1 MAVELTDED
10 LEFLLDLVNNEAE
23 ARDSSGHGNNVANP
37 TWGAADQPF
46 IRLTDPS
53 YADGLSAPR
62 QTQNTPREISD
73 ILVNQD
79 TDGNGVEE
87 SIPNEFGGNAFLTFF
102 GQYFDHGL
110 DFVGKS
116 GSTAIGSAGF
126 PINAQRANIAPGTGN
141 ADGVAGTADDVAA
154 QHINKTSPFVDQNQ
168 AYGSHDSV
176 TDLLRRWEL
185 GDDGQKQQTAYLLT
199 GDTDATGRDLLP
211 TLNHIR
217 ENYRVM
223 TDGGELTAADIS
235 NFDGTG
241 QALLLDF
248 IPAFTPTG
256 QLDLDAI
263 GHYFIAGDGRANENV
278 MLTSIHT
285 IWARNHNFWVDEL
298 KAKTGG
304 AWSEEQYF
312 EAARVINIAEYQ
324 RVVFTEFADAMAG
337 GLNGGGSHGFGG
349 YDPEINAAISAEF
362 AHVAYRF
369 GHSMLNETVSYVD
382 GATGELTQTSL
393 INAFLNPQNVA
404 QLGVANL
411 IQGSTVVEHQAIDVH
426 VVNALRNQLVGR
438 PLDLAALNIF
448 RGRDTGVGTFNEVR
462 ADLFART
469 GDDELRPYEGWDD
482 FQDRNDI
489 SDADMAKLKA
499 AYPEGFEAVDLW
511 VGGLMERPREG
522 QLGST
527 FAYIFLEQLD
537 RLQEGDRFYYL
548 HQLDD
553 ADFRDQINDQ
563 TFAEIV
569 ARNTGLT
576 GLPANIFQ
584 ATPLSSTPPTEEP
597 PAEEP
602 PVGAPGEGPDEI
614 AGTPGDDEIDG
625 LGGND
630 TIAGGEGN
638 DDLSGGT
645 GHDELS
651 GDAGNDRLDGGAGND
666 ILAGGA
672 GSDELHGGAGND
684 DLSGGAG
691 NDELHGGAGNDA
703 LSGGDGHDA
712 LHGDAGSDVLEG
724 GAGNDALQGG
734 ADDDDLSG
742 GAGDDELFGEAGDD
756 MLAGGGGDDA
766 LDGGEGTDIAAF
778 SGSRAEYD
786 IATDANGVTTITHR
800 NGGADGTDTLTG
812 IERLQFADDSIDT
825 PPASPGEEEEP
836 DSNVAPTATV
846 IANQTAQPGA
856 QFLLNAASHFADADA
871 GDTLT
876 YSMTGPSWLSID
888 AQTGVITGTPPSHI
902 AMQNLTADANGN
914 YAVSGGLVQISTA
927 FFAPEAGYH
936 NSFGYY
942 VADASG
948 KPLGGAIIETV
959 ARETAGDH
967 SVTVDLGAYPG
978 AASLG
983 FFLIPNGAGKN
994 PGLADGQA
1002 VTFQQSGGEWHAW
1015 KGGAKLA
1022 GEGASVYFTNA
1033 ALNSDGF
1040 DHMKDAGFSGNQN
1053 WEDLRGGGDKD
1064 YDDANINVA
1073 VKALQLVPDVAG
1085 GVVTVKATDAGG
1097 LSAQTSFAIAVPP
1110 VAAAQQHLAG
1120 TVEIQD
1126 STPADGALTAAEGQP
1141 LTANL
1146 HLLMNPEGI
1155 SEIRYQWQSS
1165 SDGVNW
1171 NAIPGATNNR
1181 FTPRQSEAGLA
1192 LRVALTYIFVDAAF
1206 SSQTVHS
1213 APTAPVTPAQ
1223 GESSGHGQGNE
1234 QPGSGTGNQQGDGGQ
1249 DCGDDGHGAP
1259 SGGNHAHQHG
1269 DGQSEEQAATQ
1280 IIEGSSSANFLFGG
1294 RGVDQIFAKA
1304 GSDHVFAGR
1313 GDDVIHGGDGDDML
1327 FGGKGDDFIYGGTGD
1342 DHLFGGDGDDALY
1355 GEEGDDALF
1364 GQDGEDTLDGAGG
1377 DDTLYGGDD
1386 ADTLSGGAGED
1397 ELHGGADDDVLA
1409 GGADAD
1415 MLFGDAGDDML
1426 DGGAGDDTLY
1436 GGKGDDLIAG
1446 GLGDD
1451 VLHGGKGRDT
1461 FLYRSGDGNDEIA
1474 DFEEDCDELQ
1484 IEADATTY
1492 TVSQTDYGRDYVFVN
1507 GQVLAVR
1514 GNSGHGSQNSGSGNS
1529 GSRSSDRDNSGH
1541 DNAHDSA
1548 EDAWAELIA
1557 AGVVD
1562 QPDDPIPAGEDYA
1575 PLSELYDDPG
1585 LPALGIST
1593 IPLNHEDLNLIA

>member
-10 LEFLLDLVNNEAE
+10 LEFLLDLVNNEGE
-23 ARDSSGHGNNVANP
+23 ARDSSGHGNNLANP

-46 IRLTDPS
+46 IRLTDAS
-53 YADGLSAPR
+53 YADGISTPR
-62 QTQNTPREISD
+62 QTENTPREISD

-87 SIPNEFGGNAFLTFF
+87 SIPNAFGGNAFLTFF

-116 GSTAIGSAGF
+116 GSTAIGSPSF
-126 PINAQRANIAPGTGN
+126 PMSAQRANIAAGTGN
-141 ADGVAGTADDVAA
+141 ADGLAGTADDVPAE
-154 QHINKTSPFVDQNQ
+154 HINKTSPFVDQNQ
-168 AYGSHDSV
+168 AYGSHDAV

-185 GDDGQKQQTAYLLT
+185 GDDGQKLQTAYLLA
-199 GDTDATGRDLLP
+199 GDTDATGRGLLP

-217 ENYRVM
+217 ENYRIM
-223 TDGGELTAADIS
+223 TDGGELTAADIA

-248 IPAFTPTG
+248 IPAFTPAG

-337 GLNGGGSHGFGG
+337 GLNGGGTHGFGG
-349 YDPEINAAISAEF
+349 YDPETNAAISAEF

-382 GATGELTQTSL
+382 GVTGELAQTSL
-393 INAFLNPQNVA
+393 VNAFLSPQNVGA
-404 QLGVANL
+404 LGVANL
-411 IQGSTVVEHQAIDVH
+411 IRGATAVEHQAIDIH

-469 GDDELRPYEGWDD
+469 GDSELRPYEGWDH

-563 TFAEIV
+563 TFAEII

-576 GLPANIFQ
+576 GLPANSVE
-584 ATPLSSTPPTEEP
+584 ATPLASTPPTEEP

-602 PVGAPGEGPDEI
+602 QAGAPTQGPDEI
-614 AGTPGDDEIDG
+614 VGTPGDDEIDG

-630 TIAGGEGN
+630 VIAGGEGN
-638 DDLSGGT
+638 DDLSGGE

-666 ILAGGA
+666 LLAGGA

-703 LSGGDGHDA
+703 LSGDGGHDA
-712 LHGDAGSDVLEG
+712 LYDDAGSDELDG
-724 GAGNDALQGG
+724 GAGNDTLHGG

-756 MLAGGGGDDA
+756 MLAGGAGDDT

-778 SGSRAEYD
+778 SGNRAEYD
-786 IATDANGVTTITHR
+786 IAMDADGVTTVTHR
-800 NGGADGTDTLTG
+800 NGGVDGTDTLTG
-812 IERLQFADDSIDT
+812 IEHLQFADDSIDT
-825 PPASPGEEEEP
+825 PPASPGGDEEP
-836 DSNVAPTATV
+836 DANVAPTATAIV
-846 IANQTAQPGA
+846 NQTAQPGA
-856 QFLLNAASHFADADA
+856 QFLLDAASHFADADS

-888 AQTGVITGTPPSHI
+888 PQTGVITGTPPAHL
-902 AMQNLTADANGN
+902 ATQALTADANGN
-914 YAVSGGLVQISTA
+914 YAVSGGTVQISTA
-927 FFAPEAGYH
+927 FFAPEAGYN

-967 SVTVDLGAYPG
+967 TVTVDLGIYPG

-983 FFLIPNGAGKN
+983 FFLIPNGASKN
-994 PGLADGQA
+994 SGLADGQA
-1002 VTFQQSGGEWHAW
+1002 VTFQQSGGVWDAY
-1015 KGGAKLA
+1015 KNGAKLA
-1022 GEGASVYFTNA
+1022 GEGAGVYFTNA

-1040 DHMKDAGFSGNQN
+1040 DHMKDAGFSGNQK
-1053 WEDLRGGGDKD
+1053 WEDLRGGGYKD
-1064 YDDANINVA
+1064 FDDANINVT
-1073 VKALQLVPDVAG
+1073 VKTMQFVSDVAG

-1110 VAAAQQHLAG
+1110 AAVTPQHLAG

-1126 STPADGALTAAEGQP
+1126 NTPTDGTLTVAEGQP
-1141 LTANL
+1141 LTAHL

-1171 NAIPGATNNR
+1171 NTIPGATNNR
-1181 FTPRQSEAGLA
+1181 FTPRQSDAGLA

-1206 SSQTVHS
+1206 SSQTAYS
-1213 APTAPVTPAQ
+1213 ATTTPVSPAQ
-1223 GESSGHGQGNE
+1223 GESDGHGQGSE
-1234 QPGSGTGNQQGDGGQ
+1234 QPGSGTGNPQGNNGQ
-1249 DCGDDGHGAP
+1249 DCGDDGDAP
-1259 SGGNHAHQHG
+1259 SGGNPAHHHN
-1269 DGQSEEQAATQ
+1269 DGQGETRADAH
-1280 IIEGSSSANFLFGG
+1280 IIHGTSGANFLFGG

-1304 GSDHVFAGR
+1304 GNDHVFAGK

-1327 FGGKGDDFIYGGTGD
+1327 FGGRGDDIIYGGAGD

-1355 GEEGDDALF
+1355 GEEGDD
-1364 GQDGEDTLDGAGG
+1364 
-1377 DDTLYGGDD
+1377 TLYGGSD
-1386 ADTLSGGAGED
+1386 ADTLSGGTGED
-1397 ELHGGADDDVLA
+1397 ELHGGADDDVLD

-1415 MLFGDAGDDML
+1415 TLYGDVGDDIL
-1426 DGGAGDDTLY
+1426 DGGTGNDTLY
-1436 GGKGDDLIAG
+1436 GGKGDDTLTGGAGDDVLHGGAGDDLIAG

-1451 VLHGGKGRDT
+1451 ILYGGRGRDT

-1492 TVSQTDYGRDYVFVN
+1492 TVSQTDYGRDYVFLN

-1529 GSRSSDRDNSGH
+1529 GSRGSGSDNSGH
-1541 DNAHDSA
+1541 GNSHDSA

-1562 QPDDPIPAGEDYA
+1562 QPDAPIPPGEDYA
-1575 PLSELYDDPG
+1575 PLSELYDDPA

-1593 IPLNHEDLNLIA
+1593 IHLNHEDLNLIT